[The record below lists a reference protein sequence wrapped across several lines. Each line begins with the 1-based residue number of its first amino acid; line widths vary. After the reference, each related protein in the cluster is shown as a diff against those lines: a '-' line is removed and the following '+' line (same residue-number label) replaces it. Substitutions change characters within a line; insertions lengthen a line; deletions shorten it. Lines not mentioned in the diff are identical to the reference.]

1 MMVTPVIETR
11 ELTYTYPDGT
21 RALRGINIKLAAGQK
36 IAVLG
41 SNGAGKSTLFLHL
54 NGILR
59 PQGGKV
65 LFKGCEIRYH
75 QRDLLELRKNVG
87 IVFQDPESQLFS
99 ASVLQDVSFGPV
111 NLGLSQNE
119 ALAAAKEAMRQTG
132 ITDLESRPTHFL
144 SYGQKKRV
152 SIAGV
157 LAMEPALIIF
167 DEPTACLDPGMALK
181 TMALLDELSRQ
192 GKAIIMSTHDVDLAY
207 DWADYVYLLKDGGVI
222 GEGEPQNVFLRQ
234 DWLDRCDLTCPIV
247 VETYLELTGSGL
259 LPVNK
264 PVPRNKQELFQNIR
278 SVSPA
283 SGPLLTTARHG

>member
-1 MMVTPVIETR
+1 MVTPVIETR

-21 RALRGINIKLAAGQK
+21 RALRGINIKLTAGQK

-65 LFKGCEIRYH
+65 LFRGSEIRYH
-75 QRDLLELRKNVG
+75 QRDLLALRKNVG

-99 ASVLQDVSFGPV
+99 ASVLQDVTFGPI
-111 NLGLSQNE
+111 NLGLPQNE
-119 ALAAAKEAMRQTG
+119 ALTAAKEAMRQTG
-132 ITDLESRPTHFL
+132 ITNLESRPTHFL

-157 LAMEPALIIF
+157 LAMEPAVIIF

-192 GKAIIMSTHDVDLAY
+192 GKAIIMSTHDVDRAY
-207 DWADYVYLLKDGGVI
+207 DWADYVYLLQDGGVI
-222 GEGEPQNVFLRQ
+222 GEGEPQHVFLRQ
-234 DWLDRCDLTCPIV
+234 DWLDRCDLKCPIV
-247 VETYLELTGSGL
+247 VETYLELTASGL
-259 LPVNK
+259 LPVNM

-278 SVSPA
+278 NASPA
-283 SGPLLTTARHG
+283 SAPLLKTVRHG

>member
-1 MMVTPVIETR
+1 MMTPVIETR

-41 SNGAGKSTLFLHL
+41 ANGAGKSTLFLHL

-65 LFKGCEIRYH
+65 LFRGSELKYR
-75 QRDLLELRKNVG
+75 QRDLLALRKNVG

-111 NLGLSQNE
+111 NLGLAQNE
-119 ALAAAKEAMRQTG
+119 ALDAAKRAIRQTG

-157 LAMEPALIIF
+157 LAMEPAVIIF

-192 GKAIIMSTHDVDLAY
+192 GKAIIMSTHDVDRAY
-207 DWADYVYLLKDGGVI
+207 DWADYVYLLQDGGVI
-222 GEGEPQNVFLRQ
+222 GEGEPQHVFLRQ
-234 DWLDRCDLTCPIV
+234 DLYLLYDLLQT
-247 VETYLELTGSGL
+247 
-259 LPVNK
+259 
-264 PVPRNKQELFQNIR
+264 
-278 SVSPA
+278 
-283 SGPLLTTARHG
+283 